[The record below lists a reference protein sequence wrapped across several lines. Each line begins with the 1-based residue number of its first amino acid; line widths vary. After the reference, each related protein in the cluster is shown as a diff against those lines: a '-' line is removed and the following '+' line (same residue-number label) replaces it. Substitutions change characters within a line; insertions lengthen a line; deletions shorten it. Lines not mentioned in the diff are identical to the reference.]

1 MNPRLTRQELLRR
14 GAAGSALLAFPS
26 LLAACGGGGG
36 GGDGGGEVN
45 DVLNFSN
52 WPYYI
57 DTPASLKA
65 AGVDAPTTLKQFTT
79 ETGKIIRVNKD
90 KFEEVKLPL
99 DAAREVI
106 RVARISGQAQL
117 CEMGEAQTANY
128 ETLMEREA
136 ARGKWTDQQLV
147 FINKLHLFTVMT
159 MTGQVK
165 ATDPDTPVGTV
176 PKEEPPKSTVTCT
189 DADRK
194 RIEEQILAYVK
205 SAPEGPAKD
214 APAKDAPAKSAPA
227 KGAPAK
233 K

>member
-1 MNPRLTRQELLRR
+1 MTFAKLRVWA
-14 GAAGSALLAFPS
+14 GLGLWTAALAVAPAGVNAQKPQMSEKTVLILMDYAWAL
-26 LLAACGGGGG
+26 
-36 GGDGGGEVN
+36 
-45 DVLNFSN
+45 
-52 WPYYI
+52 
-57 DTPASLKA
+57 TPAE
-65 AGVDAPTTLKQFTT
+65 FTT

-99 DAAREVI
+99 DDAREVI
-106 RVARISGQAQL
+106 RIARVSGQAQI

-165 ATDPDTPVGTV
+165 AADPDTPVGTLS
-176 PKEEPPKSTVTCT
+176 KEAPAKSSVTCT

-194 RIEEQILAYVK
+194 RIEEQILAYINA
-205 SAPEGPAKD
+205 APESPAKD
-214 APAKDAPAKSAPA
+214 AAAKEAPAKDAPAKGAPA

>member
-1 MNPRLTRQELLRR
+1 MSDKTVLILMDY
-14 GAAGSALLAFPS
+14 AWAL
-26 LLAACGGGGG
+26 
-36 GGDGGGEVN
+36 
-45 DVLNFSN
+45 
-52 WPYYI
+52 
-57 DTPASLKA
+57 TPAE
-65 AGVDAPTTLKQFTT
+65 FTT

-99 DAAREVI
+99 DSAREVI

>member
-1 MNPRLTRQELLRR
+1 MTFAELRVWAGLGLWAATVAALPV
-14 GAAGSALLAFPS
+14 GANAQKPQMSDKTVLILMDYAWAL
-26 LLAACGGGGG
+26 
-36 GGDGGGEVN
+36 
-45 DVLNFSN
+45 
-52 WPYYI
+52 
-57 DTPASLKA
+57 TPAE
-65 AGVDAPTTLKQFTT
+65 FTT

-99 DAAREVI
+99 DDAREVI
-106 RVARISGQAQL
+106 RIARLSGQAQI
-117 CEMGEAQTANY
+117 CDMGEAQTANY

-136 ARGKWTDQQLV
+136 ARSKWTDQQLV

-165 ATDPDTPVGTV
+165 AADPDAPSAGV
-176 PKEEPPKSTVTCT
+176 PKEMPPKSSVACT

-205 SAPEGPAKD
+205 TAPATPAKAAPEGPAKKA
-214 APAKDAPAKSAPA
+214 APATPAKA
-227 KGAPAK
+227 APAK

>member
-1 MNPRLTRQELLRR
+1 MRFGRLGFWARLGLCTCALV
-14 GAAGSALLAFPS
+14 AAGPAANAQTAQKAQMSDKTVLILMDYAWAL
-26 LLAACGGGGG
+26 
-36 GGDGGGEVN
+36 
-45 DVLNFSN
+45 
-52 WPYYI
+52 
-57 DTPASLKA
+57 TPAE
-65 AGVDAPTTLKQFTT
+65 FTT

-99 DAAREVI
+99 DSAREVI

-205 SAPEGPAKD
+205 SAPEGPGKD